1 MFQFTIKIIFRNC
14 FNCEMGKPVYFYV
27 ADIKNF
33 YVMQNLIQN
42 DLTLGFLSKTIF
54 PTEQLLNLRVYT
66 QSLRIF
72 SFINSYQY
80 NMS

>member
-1 MFQFTIKIIFRNC
+1 MGYVTCIFLT
-14 FNCEMGKPVYFYV
+14 Y
-27 ADIKNF
+27 KNF
-33 YVMQNLIQN
+33 YVMQNLIQD

-54 PTEQLLNLRVYT
+54 PIEQLLNLRVYT
-66 QSLRIF
+66 QSLSIF